1 MAKIEREKDKVRKEG
16 KREKKKEDKKEGKRK
31 VKGGERKRGNSRNIS
46 QGA

>member
-16 KREKKKEDKKEGKRK
+16 KREKTEDKKEGKRK
-31 VKGGERKRGNSRNIS
+31 VKGGERKRGNSRNVS

>member
-16 KREKKKEDKKEGKRK
+16 KREKTEDKKEGKRK